1 MHAASCNLPSVNLQ
15 SVFTDLVASDRR
27 RHPRID
33 IACNALVRLSAALT
47 FRCQVRNLSIEAA
60 QVLCDPCY
68 ALLVHPRS
76 GPVNPECSRAL
87 ELSIA
92 LPIDGTV
99 WGYTTRCRTKYCEST
114 LGGSAAAAGMVMG
127 LEFID
132 IEQGTRQ
139 LLVNFLGSL
148 GD

>member
-1 MHAASCNLPSVNLQ
+1 MFAKDSSAAACNLQ

-33 IACNALVRLSAALT
+33 IACNALIRLSAALT
-47 FRCQVRNLSIEAA
+47 FRCQVRNLSSEAA
-60 QVLCDPCY
+60 QVLCEPRY

-114 LGGSAAAAGMVMG
+114 LGGSAAAGMVMG

>member
-1 MHAASCNLPSVNLQ
+1 MPAACSNLQ
-15 SVFTDLVASDRR
+15 PVFTDLVAQDRR
-27 RHPRID
+27 RHPRTD
-33 IACNALVRLSAALT
+33 IACNALIRLSAALT
-47 FRCQVRNLSIEAA
+47 FRCQVQNLSIEAA
-60 QVLCDPCY
+60 QVLCDPRY

-92 LPIDGTV
+92 FPIDGTV
-99 WGYTTRCRTKYCEST
+99 RGFTTRCRTKYCEST
-114 LGGSAAAAGMVMG
+114 LGGIAATAAGMVMG

-139 LLVNFLGSL
+139 LLANFLGSL

>member
-1 MHAASCNLPSVNLQ
+1 MPAASCNLPSVNLQ

-99 WGYTTRCRTKYCEST
+99 WGYTTSCRTKYCEST

>member
-1 MHAASCNLPSVNLQ
+1 MPAASSNLQ
-15 SVFTDLVASDRR
+15 PVFTDLVAQDRR
-27 RHPRID
+27 RHPRTD
-33 IACNALVRLSAALT
+33 IACNALIRLSAALT
-47 FRCQVRNLSIEAA
+47 FRCQVQNLSIEAA
-60 QVLCDPCY
+60 QVLGDPRY
-68 ALLVHPRS
+68 ALLIHPRS

-92 LPIDGTV
+92 FPIDGTV
-99 WGYTTRCRTKYCEST
+99 RGSTTRCRTKYCEST
-114 LGGSAAAAGMVMG
+114 LGGSAAADMVMG

-139 LLVNFLGSL
+139 LLANFLGSL